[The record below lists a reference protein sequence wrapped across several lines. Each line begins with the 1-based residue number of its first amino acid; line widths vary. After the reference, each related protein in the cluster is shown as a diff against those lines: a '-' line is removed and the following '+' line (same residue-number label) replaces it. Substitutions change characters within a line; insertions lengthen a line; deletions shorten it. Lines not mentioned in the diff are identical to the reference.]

1 MDEKTLITLNKLQR
15 GKISYKKAC
24 RLLGKSEKEIDKLFD
39 SDEYIYLPTLEDE
52 KRIFD
57 IEEKNIQ
64 YLMDKASS
72 TQRFVFPAAVFPKEF
87 RSPIIQSYSLGVFNS
102 TLKPTPKKRDI
113 NLCKYHII

>member
-57 IEEKNIQ
+57 IEEENIR
-64 YLMDKASS
+64 YLINKASS
-72 TQRFVFPAAVFPKEF
+72 TQHVVFSRVVFPKEF
-87 RSPIIQSYSLGVFNS
+87 KSAIIQSYSSGVFNS

-113 NLCKYHII
+113 NLCKYHIS